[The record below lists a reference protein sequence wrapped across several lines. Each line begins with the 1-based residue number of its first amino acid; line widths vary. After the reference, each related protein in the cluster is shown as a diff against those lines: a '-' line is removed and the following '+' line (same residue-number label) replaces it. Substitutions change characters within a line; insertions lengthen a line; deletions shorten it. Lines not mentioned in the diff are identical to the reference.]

1 MYVASHHIFRHMV
14 NTLTGGLHP
23 IDCQLLLLLLLPVDI
38 FRSRG
43 LISSFL
49 WPPHLLL
56 VPSAVLHWQ

>member
-23 IDCQLLLLLLLPVDI
+23 IDCQLLLLVDI

-49 WPPHLLL
+49 WPPHRLL
-56 VPSAVLHWQ
+56 VTSAVLHWQ